1 MVDTFTLHTL
11 VRHTY
16 FECDPEENQILE
28 EMAASDP
35 ELREEMRQL
44 RNARRAL
51 PRVTFYPKDCTINKV
66 LKYSRSR

>member
-16 FECDPEENQILE
+16 FECDPEEKQILE

-35 ELREEMRQL
+35 ELRAEMRLL

-51 PRVTFYPKDCTINKV
+51 PKVSFYPKDSTLNKV
-66 LKYSRSR
+66 LDYSRSR